1 MGLFG
6 DLMLGLR
13 RARRD
18 PGFSAVVVATLALGI
33 GATTAIYSVVHAV
46 LLRPLPFDR
55 AEQLLA
61 LTHVTEGQNAVMS
74 PPNFLDLSAALE
86 PLVASTAAYTD
97 GNMTLTGRGDAVHV
111 TAVSVSASFFDVL
124 RQRPALGRGFA
135 TEENEP
141 GRERVVV
148 LTDGLWRSRFGADPA
163 IVGQVAMLDEV
174 AHEVIGVLPPG
185 PTLPEDAEAFVP
197 LAYDEGFRQTQRGAW
212 YLDAIGRLRD
222 GATLE
227 QASAL
232 ARTTGERL
240 AKQHPRNNEGVGMDV
255 LSLHERTVRR
265 ARPALLLLMGA
276 VGAVLLIACAN
287 LVNLQLARAV
297 SRGAELAVRGAL
309 GAGRGRLVRQMVAE
323 AAVLGGLGSALG
335 LLLAA
340 QLLPALLALQPADLP
355 RAGEVRLDPFVL
367 GAGLGLGL
375 LCSVIVGLV
384 PALRAT
390 SADLSPALREGG
402 RGLLG
407 GQGGRLR
414 RGLVVA
420 ETALAVVLVASAGL
434 LVRSFSNLRAVDPG
448 FRSESALAVRIEL
461 PPAYGEGDKSRRVA
475 FYRDLQARLDAL
487 PGSLGSAASIAM
499 PLTGFRWNFSFT
511 VEGRPEANPAQQP
524 SLETR
529 IVTASY
535 FRTLGIPLV
544 RGRLFRDD
552 DTRESTP
559 VVVISDSAA
568 RRHFPGED
576 PIGKRIRLGLGFGD
590 GRRAGGEVVGI
601 VADVKLKKLDED
613 EDPEIYLPH
622 SQAPLGSME
631 VVVRAAVPPET
642 LAAGVRAAV
651 KALDPALAVG
661 RPRTLDEVVGRSISG
676 QRFTMLLVLLF
687 AQLALAL
694 AALGLFGVLAHH
706 VAQRTREI
714 GVRLA
719 LGAEPGAVRRLV
731 MGEALALAAAGVGL
745 GLLGTA
751 ALSRV
756 LRAQLFAL
764 SPTDPASL
772 GLAALSLLAAAAVA
786 AALPALRASRVDPV
800 IALRAE

>member
-74 PPNFLDLSAALE
+74 PPNFLDLSAALA

-111 TAVSVSASFFDVL
+111 TTVSVSASFFDVL

-148 LTDGLWRSRFGADPA
+148 LSDGLWRSRFGADPA
-163 IVGQVAMLDEV
+163 IVGQTAMLDEV

-197 LAYDEGFRQTQRGAW
+197 LVYDKGFRQTQRGAW

-222 GATLE
+222 GATLQ

-240 AKQHPRNNEGVGMDV
+240 AKEHPRNNEGVGMDV

-309 GAGRGRLVRQMVAE
+309 GAGRGRLVRQM
-323 AAVLGGLGSALG
+323 
-335 LLLAA
+335 
-340 QLLPALLALQPADLP
+340 
-355 RAGEVRLDPFVL
+355 
-367 GAGLGLGL
+367 
-375 LCSVIVGLV
+375 
-384 PALRAT
+384 
-390 SADLSPALREGG
+390 
-402 RGLLG
+402 
-407 GQGGRLR
+407 
-414 RGLVVA
+414 
-420 ETALAVVLVASAGL
+420 
-434 LVRSFSNLRAVDPG
+434 
-448 FRSESALAVRIEL
+448 
-461 PPAYGEGDKSRRVA
+461 
-475 FYRDLQARLDAL
+475 
-487 PGSLGSAASIAM
+487 
-499 PLTGFRWNFSFT
+499 
-511 VEGRPEANPAQQP
+511 
-524 SLETR
+524 
-529 IVTASY
+529 
-535 FRTLGIPLV
+535 
-544 RGRLFRDD
+544 
-552 DTRESTP
+552 
-559 VVVISDSAA
+559 AA

-651 KALDPALAVG
+651 KELDPALAVG